1 MRMAE
6 EAAEKERY
14 AAEEAAEASRMATE
28 EARKAAERKAAEES
42 EENRRAAEAAREIS
56 IQKAEARM
64 QASSAENLPPQLKEI
79 EQALGNGVSLIK
91 EEVNGVLT
99 AVKESEKEKAMELKD
114 EVTKA
119 AIEQAKSA
127 AEETIGKI
135 EAVLGRQDSASGDVA
150 NNNGTFVQLEMEN
163 GNGGLLLQNGGLQE
177 RTPRGFKKVLKW
189 FQCTVL

>member
-1 MRMAE
+1 
-6 EAAEKERY
+6 
-14 AAEEAAEASRMATE
+14 MATE
-28 EARKAAERKAAEES
+28 EARKEAERKFAEES

-79 EQALGNGVSLIK
+79 EQVLGNGVSLIK

-99 AVKESEKEKAMELKD
+99 AVKESEKEKAIELKD

-135 EAVLGRQDSASGDVA
+135 EAVLGRQDSDSGDVA

-177 RTPRGFKKVLKW
+177 RKPRGFKKVLKW